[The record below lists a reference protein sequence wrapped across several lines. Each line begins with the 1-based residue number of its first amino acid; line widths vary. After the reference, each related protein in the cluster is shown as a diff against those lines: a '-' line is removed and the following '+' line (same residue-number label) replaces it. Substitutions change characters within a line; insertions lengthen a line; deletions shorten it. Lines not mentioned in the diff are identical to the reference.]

1 MTTALWIYLGIVIVL
16 ILVSAFFS
24 GSETALTAVSRA
36 RLMSYEKNG
45 DQRAGVVQRLIEK
58 KDRLIGALLI
68 GNNLV
73 NILAS
78 SLATTAFIGLFGE
91 TGVVYATIAM
101 TILVVIFAEVLPK
114 SAAIARP
121 DGFALNVARPVAFF
135 VAAVGPVTATVNFV
149 VRRILLL
156 FGVGLESGASLL
168 TAHEELRGAVEVL
181 HREGSLVNADRN
193 RLGGLLDL
201 HELEVSDVMVHRT
214 SMRQINA
221 EDPPAEIVRQVL
233 ESPYTRM
240 PVWRGHYDNIVG
252 VIHAKDVLRALHE
265 VDNDPSRVN
274 VPKICIR
281 PWFVP
286 ETTTLQDQLNAFLRR
301 KSHFAIV
308 VDEYGEVEGLIT
320 LEDILEEI
328 VGNIADEHDVDMQG
342 VKIEADGSVVVDG
355 QVPIRD
361 LNRALDWNLPDEEA
375 VTIAGLVIHET
386 QTIPEE
392 RQAFTFFNKRFTVL
406 KREKNRIAKLR
417 IRPATVL
424 VPPKKPAFAHAA
436 AGLAEPIAEPQETD
450 PEVLDA
456 AIEEMEEVEAGTTGE
471 ARSATRERWHDDGLN
486 DEGWHANG
494 DAEPGHGGR
503 WRPDGDDEREADD
516 GREAE
521 EPGEAG
527 AGRDI
532 RTAGGGGRDDERH

>member
-1 MTTALWIYLGIVIVL
+1 MTATLWIMLFIVV
-16 ILVSAFFS
+16 ILVCISGFFS
-24 GSETALTAVSRA
+24 GSETALTAASRA
-36 RLMSYEKNG
+36 RLMSHEKNG
-45 DQRAGVVQRLIEK
+45 DARATLVQKLIEK

-78 SLATTAFIGLFGE
+78 SLATTAFLGLFGQS
-91 TGVVYATIAM
+91 GVVYATIAM
-101 TILVVIFAEVLPK
+101 TIIVVIFGEVLPK

-121 DGFALNVARPVAFF
+121 DTFALAVSRPVSLIVILF
-135 VAAVGPVTATVNFV
+135 GPLTGVINWI
-149 VRRILLL
+149 VRRILALV
-156 FGVGLESGASLL
+156 GVNLESGASLL

-181 HREGSLVNADRN
+181 HREGALVNADRN

-201 HELEVSDVMVHRT
+201 HELEVSDVMIHRT
-214 SMRQINA
+214 AMRQVNA
-221 EDPPAEIVRQVL
+221 DDPPAEVVRQIL

-240 PVWRGHYDNIVG
+240 PVWRTDYDNIVG
-252 VIHAKDVLRALHE
+252 VVHAKDLLRALHE
-265 VDNDPSRVN
+265 VDNEPSRIN
-274 VPKICIR
+274 IMKICNA

-301 KSHFAIV
+301 KGHFAIV

-328 VGNIADEHDVDMQG
+328 VGNIADEHDLEMQG
-342 VKIEADGSVVVDG
+342 VTTEADGSVVVDG

-361 LNRALDWNLPDEEA
+361 LNRALDWNLPDDEA

-392 RQAFTFFNKRFTVL
+392 RQAFTFFQKRFTVL

-424 VPPKKPAFAHAA
+424 VPPKKLGAHAQQVGALTSAA
-436 AGLAEPIAEPQETD
+436 AGADDADAYDEAYEELVEVNETD
-450 PEVLDA
+450 DVGA
-456 AIEEMEEVEAGTTGE
+456 AEDTSP
-471 ARSATRERWHDDGLN
+471 RDDDLHEDG
-486 DEGWHANG
+486 HA
-494 DAEPGHGGR
+494 PL
-503 WRPDGDDEREADD
+503 DGDGTRDASAADEP
-516 GREAE
+516 EAE
-521 EPGEAG
+521 RKP
-527 AGRDI
+527 D
-532 RTAGGGGRDDERH
+532 